1 MGTIGY
7 DLSKM
12 LDYVGTQQGAQQ
24 ALYAQALYAQAATNT
39 GVGIIDEIRHDKNKA
54 DDARLII
61 QDLFDIIVMLAGA
74 MRTYKARKEIKAEE
88 AKGGMTH
95 NQHEMSNRSSF

>member
-1 MGTIGY
+1 MVV
-7 DLSKM
+7 
-12 LDYVGTQQGAQQ
+12 YVGTPPQDTAQ
-24 ALYAQALYAQAATNT
+24 AMYAQATTSNTNT
-39 GVGIIDEIRHDKNKA
+39 QGTIEKIRDGTYDRNKA

-61 QDLFDIIVMLAGA
+61 QDLFDVIIMLAGA

>member
-1 MGTIGY
+1 MF
-7 DLSKM
+7 
-12 LDYVGTQQGAQQ
+12 DYVGTQQGA
-24 ALYAQALYAQAATNT
+24 ADSGIKLIAQGLYAQAAVDPTNIP
-39 GVGIIDEIRHDKNKA
+39 GGGIIDELRHDKNKA

-88 AKGGMTH
+88 AKGGMTN
-95 NQHEMSNRSSF
+95 NQHEMSNMI

>member
-1 MGTIGY
+1 MGTICY
-7 DLSKM
+7 DLSQM
-12 LDYVGTQQGAQQ
+12 FDYVGTQQGAQQ
-24 ALYAQALYAQAATNT
+24 LTAQALYAQATTTNT
-39 GVGIIDEIRHDKNKA
+39 GVGIIDELRHDKNKA

-61 QDLFDIIVMLAGA
+61 QDLLDIIFMLAGA

-88 AKGGMTH
+88 AKGGMTN

>member
-1 MGTIGY
+1 MF
-7 DLSKM
+7 
-12 LDYVGTQQGAQQ
+12 DYVGTPQGAKG
-24 ALYAQALYAQAATNT
+24 LHAQALYAQAATNNIP
-39 GVGIIDEIRHDKNKA
+39 GGGIIDELRHDKNKA

-61 QDLFDIIVMLAGA
+61 QDLFDIIIMLAGA

-88 AKGGMTH
+88 ARVGMTN

>member
-7 DLSKM
+7 DLSQM

-24 ALYAQALYAQAATNT
+24 LTAQALYAQATTTNT
-39 GVGIIDEIRHDKNKA
+39 GVTVIDELRHDKNKA
-54 DDARLII
+54 DDARLIL

>member
-1 MGTIGY
+1 MF
-7 DLSKM
+7 
-12 LDYVGTQQGAQQ
+12 DYVGTQQQDRAQ
-24 ALYAQALYAQAATNT
+24 ALIAQGLYAQAATNT
-39 GVGIIDEIRHDKNKA
+39 GVTGVTIIDELRHDKNKA

-61 QDLFDIIVMLAGA
+61 QDLFDIIIMLAGA

-88 AKGGMTH
+88 ARVGMTN